1 MAQKCGEGTEEAAL
15 SGSCE
20 VTLPSADP
28 FSRLDVPLRVEAELQ
43 GTTTTAAAA
52 AGTAHAKNLGI
63 VEHKV
68 SQSKR
73 AADKSE
79 SNRLHVCFNS
89 QIQCQFR

>member
-1 MAQKCGEGTEEAAL
+1 MAQKREEGTEGAKGL

-20 VTLPSADP
+20 VTLPSAEP
-28 FSRLDVPLRVEAELQ
+28 FSRVDLPLRVEAEL
-43 GTTTTAAAA
+43 GTTAAAA
-52 AGTAHAKNLGI
+52 TGTAHAKNLGI